1 MAVERVVSERY
12 PYLLVELRVGDQLMV
27 VDALVDTG
35 LDGDLVLPEQTPF
48 EQSADSYR
56 SWRFADG
63 SGVDAPVYYG
73 TLRIGEF
80 DQVPADIA
88 RLGRETIIGRGVIDR
103 YLVTFDHGARVL
115 VEP

>member
-1 MAVERVVSERY
+1 MAVGRVVSERY
-12 PYLLVELRVGDQLMV
+12 PYLLVELRVGDQVMT

-35 LDGDLVLPEQTPF
+35 LDGDMIVPEQTPF
-48 EQSADSYR
+48 EQPSDSYR
-56 SWRFADG
+56 SRTFADG

-80 DQVPADIA
+80 DHVPADIA

-103 YLVTFDHGARVL
+103 YLVTFDHGARVA